1 MRRTV
6 VVLLL
11 AGLLAGCG
19 GAGRDEATPAQ
30 DEATPAPF
38 AFPTPPAGAPPP
50 PVDPLAELAT
60 GLVRVDPP
68 SSSAR
73 TCTNGG
79 EERLGSREVAFAAVA
94 HGRTT
99 AFAKPGG
106 RSVEVFERL
115 NVNGYPTVFGV
126 LAVVRNKRCEP
137 IWYRVQL
144 PIRPNGAQG
153 YVRAGNVE
161 LNRVRTRI
169 EVDLSARRLDFLR
182 DGRLVWT
189 LTTAV
194 GTDSTPTP
202 TGRYYVNQ
210 RLVAPDPSGPWGPAA
225 LGISAYSPVLIHWTQ
240 GGPIAI
246 HGTNNPGSIGHA
258 ASNGCLRLLNDDLER
273 LYERTPAGTP
283 VVIRA

>member
-6 VVLLL
+6 VVLLV

-19 GAGRDEATPAQ
+19 GAGRDEATPA
-30 DEATPAPF
+30 PF
-38 AFPTPPAGAPPP
+38 AFPTPPAAAPP
-50 PVDPLAELAT
+50 PVDPLAELTA
-60 GLVRVDPP
+60 GLVPADPP

-73 TCTNGG
+73 TCRNGV
-79 EERLGSREVAFAAVA
+79 EERLGSREVAFAVVA
-94 HGRTT
+94 LGRTT

-153 YVRAGNVE
+153 YVRAGKVE

-169 EVDLSARRLDFLR
+169 EVDLSERRLDFLR

-194 GTDSTPTP
+194 GSDSTPTP

-210 RLVAPDPSGPWGPAA
+210 RLVAPDPSGPWGPSA
-225 LGISAYSPVLIHWTQ
+225 LGISAYSPVLIHWAQ
-240 GGPIAI
+240 GGPIGI
-246 HGTNNPGSIGHA
+246 HGTNNPGSIGRA